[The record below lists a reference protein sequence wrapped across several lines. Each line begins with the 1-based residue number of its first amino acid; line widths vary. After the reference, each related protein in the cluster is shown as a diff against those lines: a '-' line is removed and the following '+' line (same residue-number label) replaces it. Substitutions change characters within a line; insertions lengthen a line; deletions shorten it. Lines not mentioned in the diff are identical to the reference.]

1 MKKQWIEETE
11 SENET
16 IRERYELA
24 MERIE
29 EIIGEAAQKL
39 ELKYALY
46 FIKTAAFL
54 LQVKEVASMAE
65 NKEIQS
71 LPLEALQQLNYGLYQ
86 DLMNEEDR
94 IREGDKI
101 EKLLKDAGREEIITV
116 VSEWNIPERKEL
128 KQDSKMKN
136 NLEAEQNSESENSLI
151 QFGYEYSYANPDY
164 ATEKLGEEYGRLL
177 CFLYTELR
185 GTLVYAY
192 ERRLFDITIALEL
205 FIEIY
210 NLMQQKEEED
220 EETILKWIKDA
231 VYYYISDYCD
241 VTMPRRIREQLD
253 PTLSFATDIIME
265 SDLNDIRYLYYFGE
279 YISENEI
286 KTAQFLNTLP
296 QEEIDKM
303 ASTYTEGFREGF
315 VHAGIDLSKKKN
327 VNIRYNIGFERVVR
341 AAICR
346 FRNMGLEPVIYR
358 AAVSSIHKKQ
368 HLKIGYCSTGVNRQY
383 DYDHRFDDG
392 IYLDKGI
399 AERKLV
405 NLRVAYEQY
414 AELAKVYAGPAV
426 MEIFGEKPFE
436 PVDKKSATKFTD
448 KQQKISV
455 SYQRDASIVTNEYIK
470 SDEYSFTIIAYPIP
484 EIGEEFEKIFAETV
498 KVNTL
503 DMKKYEEI
511 QKKIIDVL
519 DQGIYVKVKG
529 MGKNHTDIKVMLH
542 RLENPEKE
550 TNFENCLADV
560 NIPVGEVFTSPKL
573 TGTEGV
579 LHVSEV
585 YLNELKY
592 RELELQFKDG
602 IITEYTCKN
611 FHEEDANKAFV
622 KENLMYQR
630 DFLPIG
636 EFAIGTNTTAYQM
649 GRKFQISHRLPILI
663 AEKTGPHFAVG
674 DTCYKMSEEQRIY
687 NPDGKEIVA
696 KDNEYSI
703 LRKTEVEKAYFNCHT
718 DITIPYDEL
727 GEISVYK
734 ENGESVAI
742 IQNGR
747 FVLEGTEELN
757 EALEVI

>member
-1 MKKQWIEETE
+1 MKKESNNVKGLVQIMKKQWIQEVETE
-11 SENET
+11 NEQ
-16 IRERYELA
+16 IRERYNLA

-29 EIIGEAAQKL
+29 EIIEEAAQKL
-39 ELKYALY
+39 ESKYALY
-46 FIKTAAFL
+46 FIKTASFL
-54 LQVKEVASMAE
+54 LQVKEVAAMAE
-65 NKEIQS
+65 KDEIQT
-71 LPLEALQQLNYGLYQ
+71 LPLETLQQLNYGLYQ
-86 DLMNEEDR
+86 DLMNEEDER
-94 IREGDKI
+94 R
-101 EKLLKDAGREEIITV
+101 
-116 VSEWNIPERKEL
+116 ERKETQEDGT
-128 KQDSKMKN
+128 KDSPV
-136 NLEAEQNSESENSLI
+136 
-151 QFGYEYSYANPDY
+151 QFGYEYSYASPDY
-164 ATEKLGEEYGRLL
+164 AVKMLGEEYGQLL

-185 GTLVYAY
+185 GTIAYAY

-210 NLMQQKEEED
+210 NLIELMQKNEEE
-220 EETILKWIKDA
+220 EEENILKWIKDA
-231 VYYYISDYCD
+231 IYYYVSDYCD
-241 VTMPRRIREQLD
+241 VTIPRRIREQLD

-265 SDLNDIRYLYYFGE
+265 SDLEDVRYLYYYGE

-286 KTAQFLNTLP
+286 RTAQFLNTLP
-296 QEEIDKM
+296 QDEIERM
-303 ASTYTEGFREGF
+303 AATYTEGFREGF

-327 VNIRYNIGFERVVR
+327 VNIRYNIGFERVVKE
-341 AAICR
+341 AIR
-346 FRNMGLEPVIYR
+346 QFRKMGLEPVIYR

-368 HLKIGYCSTGVNRQY
+368 NLKIGYCSTGVNRQY
-383 DYDHRFDDG
+383 EYDHRFDNG

-414 AELAKVYAGPAV
+414 ADLAKVYAGPAV

-436 PVDKKSATKFTD
+436 PLNKKSAMTLTE

-455 SYQRDASIVTNEYIK
+455 DLQRDSSIITNEYIK

-484 EIGEEFEKIFAETV
+484 EIGENFEEIFAETV

-503 DMKKYEEI
+503 DMKKYEKI

-519 DQGIYVKVKG
+519 DEGTYVIVKG
-529 MGKNHTDIKVMLH
+529 MGKNHTNIKVMLH
-542 RLENPEKE
+542 ELENPEKE

-592 RELELQFKDG
+592 KELELQFKDG
-602 IITEYTCKN
+602 IITDYTCKN
-611 FHEEDANKAFV
+611 FEEEEANRAFI

-649 GRKFQISHRLPILI
+649 GRKYNISHKLPILI

-674 DTCYKMSEEQRIY
+674 DTCYKMSEEQKVY

-734 ENGESVAI
+734 ENGESITI
-742 IQNGR
+742 IENGR

-757 EALEVI
+757 VALEE

>member
-1 MKKQWIEETE
+1 MKKQWIQELETE
-11 SENET
+11 NEQ
-16 IRERYELA
+16 IGERYNLA

-29 EIIGEAAQKL
+29 EITEEAAQKL
-39 ELKYALY
+39 ESKYALY
-46 FIKTAAFL
+46 FMKTASFL
-54 LQVKEVASMAE
+54 LQVKEVAAMAE
-65 NKEIQS
+65 KDEIQT
-71 LPLEALQQLNYGLYQ
+71 LPLEVLQQLNYGLYQ
-86 DLMNEEDR
+86 DLMEEDDER
-94 IREGDKI
+94 REREKI
-101 EKLLKDAGREEIITV
+101 EKLLKEAASKGEVVTV
-116 VSEWNIPERKEL
+116 ISEWNISKE
-128 KQDSKMKN
+128 KEETQEDGTKDSP
-136 NLEAEQNSESENSLI
+136 I
-151 QFGYEYSYANPDY
+151 QFRYEYSYANPDY
-164 ATEKLGEEYGRLL
+164 AVEMLGEEYGQLL

-185 GTLVYAY
+185 GTIAYAY
-192 ERRLFDITIALEL
+192 ERRLFDITIVLEL

-210 NLMQQKEEED
+210 NLMQQKEEE
-220 EETILKWIKDA
+220 EEENILKWIKDA
-231 VYYYISDYCD
+231 IYYYVSDYCD
-241 VTMPRRIREQLD
+241 VTIPRRIREQLD

-265 SDLNDIRYLYYFGE
+265 SDLEDIRYLYYYGE

-286 KTAQFLNTLP
+286 RTAQFLNTLP
-296 QEEIDKM
+296 QEEIERM
-303 ASTYTEGFREGF
+303 AATYTEGFREGF

-327 VNIRYNIGFERVVR
+327 VNIRYNIGFERVVKE
-341 AAICR
+341 AIR
-346 FRNMGLEPVIYR
+346 QFRKMGLEPVIYR

-383 DYDHRFDDG
+383 EYDHRFDNG

-414 AELAKVYAGPAV
+414 ADLAKVYAGPAV

-436 PVDKKSATKFTD
+436 PLNKKSAMKLTE
-448 KQQKISV
+448 KQQKNSV
-455 SYQRDASIVTNEYIK
+455 DLQRDSSIITNEYIK

-484 EIGEEFEKIFAETV
+484 EIGEKFEEIFAETV

-519 DQGIYVKVKG
+519 DEGTYVIVKG
-529 MGKNHTDIKVMLH
+529 MGKNHTNIKVMLH
-542 RLENPEKE
+542 ELENPEKE

-592 RELELQFKDG
+592 KELELQFKDG
-602 IITEYTCKN
+602 IITDYTCKN
-611 FHEEDANKAFV
+611 FEEEEANRAFI

-649 GRKFQISHRLPILI
+649 GRKYDISHKLPILI

-674 DTCYKMSEEQRIY
+674 DTCYKMSEEQKVY

-734 ENGESVAI
+734 ENGESTTI
-742 IQNGR
+742 IENGR

-757 EALEVI
+757 VALEE

>member
-1 MKKQWIEETE
+1 MKKKWIEETE
-11 SENET
+11 TENKN

-29 EIIGEAAQKL
+29 EIIEEAAQKL

-46 FIKTAAFL
+46 FMKTAVFL
-54 LQVKEVASMAE
+54 LQVKEVAAMAE
-65 NKEIQS
+65 KEEIQT

-86 DLMNEEDR
+86 DLMNQEDR
-94 IREGDKI
+94 IREGEKI
-101 EKLLKDAGREEIITV
+101 EKLLMEADKEELVTV
-116 VSEWNIPERKEL
+116 VSEW
-128 KQDSKMKN
+128 ST
-136 NLEAEQNSESENSLI
+136 AEQEGVKEDSEIKDGLELENHAI
-151 QFGYEYSYANPDY
+151 QFSYEYSYANPDY
-164 ATEKLGEEYGRLL
+164 AVEKLGEEYGHLL

-185 GTLVYAY
+185 GTLYYAY

-205 FIEIY
+205 FIEVY
-210 NLMQQKEEED
+210 NLMQQREEE
-220 EETILKWIKDA
+220 EEQSILKWIKDA
-231 VYYYISDYCD
+231 IYYYVSDYCD

-253 PTLSFATDIIME
+253 PLLSFATDIIME

-286 KTAQFLNTLP
+286 RTAKFLNTLS

-303 ASTYTEGFREGF
+303 AATYTEGFREGV

-327 VNIRYNIGFERVVR
+327 VNIRYNIGFERVVK
-341 AAICR
+341 AAIGQ
-346 FRNMGLEPVIYR
+346 FRKMGLEPVIYR
-358 AAVSSIHKKQ
+358 TAVSSIHKKQ

-383 DYDHRFDDG
+383 EYDHRFDNG
-392 IYLDKGI
+392 IYLDKAL

-426 MEIFGEKPFE
+426 IEIFGEKPFE
-436 PVDKKSATKFTD
+436 PVDKKSAIKFTQ

-455 SYQRDASIVTNEYIK
+455 DYQRDASIVTNEYIK
-470 SDEYSFTIIAYPIP
+470 SDEYSFTIIAFPIP
-484 EIGEEFEKIFAETV
+484 EIGEEFEEIFAETV

-511 QKKIIDVL
+511 QQKIIDVL
-519 DQGIYVKVKG
+519 DQGEYVKIKG
-529 MGKNHTDIKVMLH
+529 MGKNHTDMKVMLH
-542 RLENPEKE
+542 KLENPEKE

-560 NIPVGEVFTSPKL
+560 NIPVGEVFTSPMMV
-573 TGTEGV
+573 GTKGV

-592 RELELQFKDG
+592 RELELQCEDG
-602 IITEYTCKN
+602 IITEYSCKN
-611 FHEEDANKAFV
+611 FEEEEANKAFV
-622 KENLMYQR
+622 KENLMYHR
-630 DFLPIG
+630 EFLPIG

-649 GRKFQISHRLPILI
+649 GRKFGISHKLPILI

-674 DTCYKMSEEQRIY
+674 DTCYKMSEDQKIY
-687 NPDGKEIVA
+687 NPDGKEVVA
-696 KDNEYSI
+696 KDNEYSN

-727 GEISVYK
+727 GEISVHM
-734 ENGESVAI
+734 ENGESVVI

-747 FVLEGTEELN
+747 FVLEGTKELN
-757 EALEVI
+757 NAFDE